1 MAFSY
6 RLVTRSGDRTPFG
19 ARSRGNTRA
28 FSGAA
33 REARSRAEAGAGGAA
48 ARGFPSSPPLVTSK
62 VSTPVGPFFVTRSGD
77 RTLSPS
83 PYSKWSRKSH
93 LARSICNLN
102 GIICFIWKGVPRW
115 RTRYGRAP
123 SGPHAEADTVAEAR
137 PRTETGTGT
146 AAARGAGPPV
156 QSSINSFQNR
166 ASA

>member
-6 RLVTRSGDRTPFG
+6 RLVSRSGDRTPFG
-19 ARSRGNTRA
+19 ARSRGNARA

-48 ARGFPSSPPLVTSK
+48 ARGFPSSPPLVTSE
-62 VSTPVGPFFVTRSGD
+62 VSTPVGTFFVTRSGD

-102 GIICFIWKGVPRW
+102 GIICFIWKGAPPDGARGTVARHRGRTPR
-115 RTRYGRAP
+115 RKQLPERDHTPRRERAP
-123 SGPHAEADTVAEAR
+123 QPH
-137 PRTETGTGT
+137 
-146 AAARGAGPPV
+146 AARGRLSKA
-156 QSSINSFQNR
+156 Q
-166 ASA
+166 